1 MTFDKEL
8 MKGSTATL
16 VLTVL
21 SKGEHYG
28 YEIIK
33 EIEALSVGAFDLK
46 EGTLY
51 PILHGLE
58 SEGHVTSK
66 WVGKEGTRQRKY
78 YTITKSGRSLLK
90 EKKDQWTRFR
100 SAMDQIVFPNTVPSE
115 KI

>member
-1 MTFDKEL
+1 MGLNREL

-21 SKGEHYG
+21 AKGEHYG

-33 EIEALSVGAFDLK
+33 ELEKSSDGLFELK

-58 SEGHVTSK
+58 ANGFVEAR

-78 YTITKSGRSLLK
+78 YAITKSGRACLK
-90 EKKDQWTRFR
+90 EKRDEWTKFR
-100 SAMDQIVFPNTVPSE
+100 SAIDRIVLTRNIHQEAP
-115 KI
+115 

>member
-1 MTFDKEL
+1 MSVNKEL
-8 MKGSTATL
+8 MKGSTGTL

-21 SKGEHYG
+21 AKSEHYG

-33 EIEALSVGAFDLK
+33 EIEKLSDGLFELK

-58 SEGHVTSK
+58 ADGFVNSR

-78 YTITKSGRSLLK
+78 YTITRSGRTFLK
-90 EKKDQWTRFR
+90 EKRDEWTKFR
-100 SAMDQIVFPNTVPSE
+100 AAIDRIVLTRNIYQEGV
-115 KI
+115 